1 MKINTKLKNSCFLD
15 SSLGCFLSLNDF
27 CWNILSIKT
36 NKENKEMELVT
47 ELKDLIRK
55 KNKNETLDFKK
66 IKEILGKVNEEYN
79 KNNQEDV
86 NEFIS
91 IFLEQLIKELIG
103 KGDKSKKEFHLKE
116 EDKESFNK
124 LQTNFFEKNDSFLL
138 DLFYGRY
145 KLEIKCLNQHI
156 IKSSFH
162 VFNILTLP
170 HKYTNNF
177 EKLLNYFQ
185 DKKKIYEEIICP
197 ICHHNKSYYSVKT
210 LFNLPYYL
218 ICYINEQE
226 FDNLKYLNT
235 YNFIKDE
242 NIDNDDIYELVGT
255 IPYYVNSNTGHYT
268 YNCIINHDSDIKIN
282 KNVVM
287 VFFEK
292 IKKSNV

>member
-1 MKINTKLKNSCFLD
+1 MKIYTKLKNSCFLD
-15 SSLGCFLSLNDF
+15 SSLNCFLSLNDF
-27 CWNILSIKT
+27 CWDILSIKIK
-36 NKENKEMELVT
+36 KENKEMELVS
-47 ELKDLIRK
+47 ELKDLIK
-55 KNKNETLDFKK
+55 KKYNNEILDFKK

-91 IFLEQLIKELIG
+91 IFLEQLVKELIG
-103 KGDKSKKEFHLKE
+103 KGKSKTEFRINK

-170 HKYTNNF
+170 HKYTNKF
-177 EKLLNYFQ
+177 EDLLNYFQ
-185 DKKKIYEEIICP
+185 DKKKIYNDIKCP
-197 ICHHNKSYYSVKT
+197 ICCNNKSYYSVKT

-226 FDNLKYLNT
+226 IDNLKYLNT
-235 YNFIKDE
+235 YNFIEAE
-242 NIDNDDIYELVGT
+242 NNDDIYELVGT
-255 IPYYVNSNTGHYT
+255 ISYYGNSQKGHYT
-268 YNCIINHDSDIKIN
+268 SNCRINHNSDIKIN
-282 KNVVM
+282 KNVLIA
-287 VFFEK
+287 FFEK
-292 IKKSNV
+292 LKNND

>member
-1 MKINTKLKNSCFLD
+1 MKIYTKLKNSCFL
-15 SSLGCFLSLNDF
+15 
-27 CWNILSIKT
+27 
-36 NKENKEMELVT
+36 KEMELVT

-91 IFLEQLIKELIG
+91 IFLEQLVKELIG
-103 KGDKSKKEFHLKE
+103 KGKSKNEFRINE

-170 HKYTNNF
+170 HKYTNKF
-177 EKLLNYFQ
+177 EDLLNYFQ
-185 DKKKIYEEIICP
+185 EKKKIYNDIKCP
-197 ICHHNKSYYSVKT
+197 ICQYAV
-210 LFNLPYYL
+210 
-218 ICYINEQE
+218 
-226 FDNLKYLNT
+226 
-235 YNFIKDE
+235 
-242 NIDNDDIYELVGT
+242 
-255 IPYYVNSNTGHYT
+255 
-268 YNCIINHDSDIKIN
+268 IINHIILLKHYLIYL
-282 KNVVM
+282 
-287 VFFEK
+287 
-292 IKKSNV
+292 II

>member
-1 MKINTKLKNSCFLD
+1 MKIYTKLKNSCFLD
-15 SSLGCFLSLNDF
+15 SSLNCFLSLNDF
-27 CWNILSIKT
+27 CWDILSIKIK
-36 NKENKEMELVT
+36 KENKEMELVS
-47 ELKDLIRK
+47 ELKDLIKK
-55 KNKNETLDFKK
+55 KNNNEILDFKK

-91 IFLEQLIKELIG
+91 IFLEQLVKELIG
-103 KGDKSKKEFHLKE
+103 KGKSKNEFRINE

-170 HKYTNNF
+170 HKYTNKF
-177 EKLLNYFQ
+177 EDLLNYFQ
-185 DKKKIYEEIICP
+185 DKKKIYNDIICP
-197 ICHHNKSYYSVKT
+197 ICNNNKSYYSVKT

-226 FDNLKYLNT
+226 IDNLKYLYT
-235 YNFIKDE
+235 YNFIEAE
-242 NIDNDDIYELVGT
+242 NNDDIYELVG
-255 IPYYVNSNTGHYT
+255 IISYYGNSQKGHYT
-268 YNCIINHDSDIKIN
+268 SNCRINHNSDIKIN
-282 KNVVM
+282 KNVLI
-287 VFFEK
+287 VFFQK
-292 IKKSNV
+292 IKKNND

>member
-1 MKINTKLKNSCFLD
+1 MKIYTKLKNSCFLD
-15 SSLGCFLSLNDF
+15 SSLNCFLSLNDF
-27 CWNILSIKT
+27 CWDILSIKIK
-36 NKENKEMELVT
+36 KENKEMELVS
-47 ELKDLIRK
+47 ELKDLIKK
-55 KNKNETLDFKK
+55 KNNNEILDFKK

-91 IFLEQLIKELIG
+91 IFLEQLVKELIG
-103 KGDKSKKEFHLKE
+103 KGKSKNEFRINK

-170 HKYTNNF
+170 HKSSNNF
-177 EKLLNYFQ
+177 EDLLIYFQ
-185 DKKKIYEEIICP
+185 EKKKIYNDIKCP
-197 ICHHNKSYYSVKT
+197 ICGYNKSYYSVKT

-226 FDNLKYLNT
+226 IDNLKYLNT
-235 YNFIKDE
+235 YNFIEAE
-242 NIDNDDIYELVGT
+242 NNDDIYELVGT
-255 IPYYVNSNTGHYT
+255 ISYYGNSQKGHYSSDCRIKD
-268 YNCIINHDSDIKIN
+268 NFDIKIN
-282 KNVVM
+282 KNVQI

-292 IKKSNV
+292 IKKNND